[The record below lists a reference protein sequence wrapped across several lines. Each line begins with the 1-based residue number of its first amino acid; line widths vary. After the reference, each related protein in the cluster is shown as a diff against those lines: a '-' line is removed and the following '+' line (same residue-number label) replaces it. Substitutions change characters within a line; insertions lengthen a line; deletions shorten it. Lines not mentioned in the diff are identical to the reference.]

1 MSRSL
6 CHIAGLVILYAL
18 ATPSW
23 AFDWSPAAKPAPAA
37 SSTPAAARPSQPAIT
52 PKQIKAEYDRLTRL
66 LGDREYHVAHILT
79 KDRAA
84 AEAVIAELR
93 AGKPFAEVA
102 AARSTD
108 SGSAA
113 RGGDLGWSSPNLY
126 VPAFA
131 AAVRLQLPG
140 SFTDEPV
147 QTAFGWHVIRVIE
160 ERPLRVM
167 SLAAIQTPLRE
178 KLRRG
183 PPAATLTN
191 EDQRIV
197 RRPYLIERAREAVAA
212 GVDLDKPGP
221 HGATLLFDA
230 AALDDLAA
238 VKLLLEKGAN
248 SELPSTAGIAALD
261 LAAGNG
267 NAEMFK
273 LLLAAHSHAARPRP
287 FSPALAIA
295 AVNGGNLEILSTL
308 IAAGVDP
315 NGKGARGVTP
325 LMIAAMDGKTEL
337 VNYLLSV
344 GANPIAL
351 DMGPVYQTPLDYAW
365 MGDHADTLAVLERA
379 ARPRVLAKSSA
390 TLKVFVEQNG
400 KRQPAGGTVSLERA
414 PFRLIFETAGDAQVF
429 LNASFK
435 RTLFDKF
442 TAGDMTGLMTSRSG
456 AIGAEGGKS
465 DQLLFVSD
473 EVAQSWMDNDEAQRF
488 DAVERAPGRFVGTRT
503 IRKVLAADTDKD
515 DKPIESLDGGK
526 LYLVFCLNEHI
537 GSFVMVPTAA
547 SQLHI
552 VWKPSR
558 PGKRT

>member
-1 MSRSL
+1 MNRKL
-6 CHIAGLVILYAL
+6 RRMAGIALLFAL
-18 ATPSW
+18 ATSSR
-23 AFDWSPAAKPAPAA
+23 AFESAPAPAQAA
-37 SSTPAAARPSQPAIT
+37 SPTPAAPRPQQPAVT
-52 PKQIKAEYDRLTRL
+52 PKQIKAEYERLTRL

-79 KDRAA
+79 RDRAA

-93 AGKPFAEVA
+93 GGKPFADVA
-102 AARSTD
+102 AARSADT
-108 SGSAA
+108 GSAA

-126 VPAFA
+126 VPTFA
-131 AAVRLQLPG
+131 AAIRQQPPG
-140 SFTDEPV
+140 GFSEEPV

-160 ERPLRVM
+160 ARPLRVM
-167 SLAAIQTPLRE
+167 SLEAIQAPLRE

-183 PPAATLTN
+183 PPAATLTA

-212 GVDLDKPGP
+212 GADLDKPGP

-248 SELPSTAGIAALD
+248 SELTSSDGITALD
-261 LAAGNG
+261 MAASNG

-273 LLLAAHSHAARPRP
+273 LLLTARSRAARPRP
-287 FSPALAIA
+287 FSPTLAIA
-295 AVNGGNLEILSTL
+295 AVNGGSLEILSTL

-315 NGKGARGVTP
+315 NGKGSRGVTP

-337 VNYLLSV
+337 VSYLLGV

-365 MGDHADTLAVLERA
+365 MGYHPDTLAVLERA

-400 KRQPAGGTVSLERA
+400 KRKPAAGTVTLDRA
-414 PFRLIFETAGDAQVF
+414 PFKLIFETAGEAQVF
-429 LNASFK
+429 LNASFNHA
-435 RTLFDKF
+435 LFDKF
-442 TAGDMTGLMTSRSG
+442 AAGDMTNLMTSRSG

-488 DAVERAPGRFVGTRT
+488 DTVERTPGRFVGTRI
-503 IRKVLAADTDKD
+503 IRKILVADTEQDE
-515 DKPIESLDGGK
+515 KPIESLDGGE
-526 LYLVFCLNEHI
+526 LYLVFCLNEHV
-537 GSFVMVPTAA
+537 GSFIMVPTATA
-547 SQLHI
+547 QMRI
-552 VWKPSR
+552 AWKPSP
-558 PGKRT
+558 PGKRM